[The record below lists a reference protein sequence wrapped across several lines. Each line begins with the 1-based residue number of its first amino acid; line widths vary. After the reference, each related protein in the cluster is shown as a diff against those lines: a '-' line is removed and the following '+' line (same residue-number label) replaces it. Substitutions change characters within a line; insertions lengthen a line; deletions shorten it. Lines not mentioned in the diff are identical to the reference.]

1 MRWRIETPL
10 GTEWRIASV
19 CMSASP
25 QSRGSLFMGI
35 DAPSVKTE
43 TKGLNILR
51 LYINK
56 MEQVAPKHTERD
68 IEIALRMLD
77 KSRAIQR
84 ASYYRHREQ
93 RLAKR
98 KEHYQNIEKPRNA
111 TLKTDS

>member
-1 MRWRIETPL
+1 
-10 GTEWRIASV
+10 
-19 CMSASP
+19 
-25 QSRGSLFMGI
+25 MGI